1 MLVGGPP
8 PGERHPRPAQ
18 AVLCVPR
25 GSYLQAL
32 TSESRWPTC
41 RHVLNPLMDT
51 DPPRVWQTLCFS
63 SVPACPAVGWEM
75 ERGKKKVESE
85 ETFDMYPSE
94 RFHDLRTLWRVRK
107 VCFHSFRWRRL
118 VYGFGMSLS
127 QHKCR
132 LKLDFVI
139 DLLLIRHEVL

>member
-41 RHVLNPLMDT
+41 RHVLNSLMDA
-51 DPPRVWQTLCFS
+51 DPPRVWQTLS
-63 SVPACPAVGWEM
+63 SLQYRLAAVGWEM
-75 ERGKKKVESE
+75 ERGKKKGREVK

-94 RFHDLRTLWRVRK
+94 RFHDLRTLWR
-107 VCFHSFRWRRL
+107 
-118 VYGFGMSLS
+118 
-127 QHKCR
+127 
-132 LKLDFVI
+132 
-139 DLLLIRHEVL
+139 